1 MLRTALLSL
10 AILGFAASSAQA
22 ATTSLSGTVV
32 RAEGRTNSSCR
43 IVGIKKADG
52 VILYFRLPS
61 NSAGDSMLSVA
72 LTALVSRLQVQVEYN
87 PAVVSSCG
95 GSEPDLDIIAILG
108 A

>member
-22 ATTSLSGTVV
+22 TVVNGTVV

-43 IVGIKKADG
+43 LVGIKKADST
-52 VILYFRLPS
+52 ILYFRLPS

-72 LTALVSRLQVQVEYN
+72 LTALAARLQVEVQYN
-87 PAVVSSCG
+87 PAVASSCG
-95 GSEPDLDIIAILG
+95 GSEPDMDIIAILG